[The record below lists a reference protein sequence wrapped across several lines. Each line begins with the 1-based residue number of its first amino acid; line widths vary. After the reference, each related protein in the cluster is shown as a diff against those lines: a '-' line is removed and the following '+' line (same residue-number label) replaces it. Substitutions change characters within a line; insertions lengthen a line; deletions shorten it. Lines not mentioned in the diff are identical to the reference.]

1 MSEIKT
7 FHRIDKFEVPEN
19 ELQQF
24 LAAVA
29 ASHRQIDKLEGCVRN
44 EVMMKC
50 QGEGNFNV
58 VTHVVWVDQTAYDA
72 AVEEM
77 KLFHERQGGRPGI
90 PPSITADRADYIPVD
105 FRKQL

>member
-24 LAAVA
+24 LSTVV
-29 ASHRQIDKLEGCVRN
+29 ASHRQIDGLEGCVRN

-50 QGEGNFNV
+50 QGEGRFNV
-58 VTHVVWVDQTAYDA
+58 VTHVVWEDQTAYDV

-77 KLFHERQGGRPGI
+77 TLFHQRRGGRPEI
-90 PPSITADRADYIPVD
+90 PSSIKADRANYIPIN
-105 FRKQL
+105 FRKQT